1 MPSTVSARQAG
12 ITLLETMVALTL
24 GLAVVS
30 VAFSIYTSNR
40 SVFKQ
45 ISGMA
50 RLQESARVAEALL
63 SADLRQADGS
73 LCRKNLPT
81 TNVINSTAWWAQPAY
96 GVEGFDS
103 TSLDNRANQT
113 SFPRLAGDSLTI
125 WSGNADVAEM
135 MISVLNRRFDSSGGA
150 NGGSWALYD
159 FATPDR
165 TYPYSAP
172 RFKSGDLIVI
182 CDYNFA
188 LLAQAF
194 PITAPYVRVAFNSTD
209 SPSPGNCGAWYKASS
224 PTIVALPACAISP
237 AAYAASS
244 PQSMLNDYTWDV
256 GSMVG
261 RLTAHHWYIGQKT
274 NTAAGSINNLAL
286 RRLTIN
292 YDYTNKTIL
301 PIPTSEEIV
310 ENVSDMKITYLV
322 GTSTGYPS
330 TTNYVAASS
339 VTDWTKVI
347 GARIVL
353 TLKSTDAIAVNA
365 SGVSTAATYKTIP
378 ITVAIRSR
386 LPKAINTP

>member
-50 RLQESARVAEALL
+50 RLQESARLAEALL

-103 TSLDNRANQT
+103 TSPVDRASQT
-113 SFPRLAGDSLTI
+113 SFPRSAGDSLTI
-125 WSGNADVAEM
+125 WSGNADVA
-135 MISVLNRRFDSSGGA
+135 SVIYGANNRVFRASGGA
-150 NGGSWALYD
+150 NGGAWGLYEITVPNTTG
-159 FATPDR
+159 FNN
-165 TYPYSAP
+165 
-172 RFKSGDLIVI
+172 GDLIVI

-194 PITAPYVRVAFNSTD
+194 QSAAAILRIPFNTTD
-209 SPSPGNCGAWYKASS
+209 SLSPGNCGSWYKASS
-224 PTIVALPACAISP
+224 PTIAALPACAISP

-244 PQSMLNDYTWDV
+244 PQSLLNDYTWDA

-274 NTAAGSINNLAL
+274 NTAAGSLNNLAL

-292 YDYTNKTIL
+292 YDYANRTIS

-310 ENVSDMKITYLV
+310 ENVSDMDITYLV

-330 TTNYVAASS
+330 TTDYVAASS
-339 VTDWTKVI
+339 VTDWKKVI

-353 TLKSTDAIAVNA
+353 TLTSTDAIAVNA
-365 SGVSTAATYKTIP
+365 LGVSTAATYKTIP